1 MLQNILSTRIIAA
14 SVNAY
19 SLAGW
24 HNFFFGLRPLFSWKF
39 RPRSVYSYILWLNVP
54 YLHFATQSK
63 NVIIFMKE
71 FNSTMWWVP
80 MIEAASICEAGL
92 ILWDQPHSVRQAS
105 FFEWGCLNL
114 RGRPHSVRPAYFCR
128 ASLILWG
135 RPYYIRLIMWGQ
147 LHPQIGPFYVFMLL
161 SLTLLVVKAR
171 IGSFL
176 LDRPR

>member
-92 ILWDQPHSVRQAS
+92 ILWVGMPQSSRPAS
-105 FFEWGCLNL
+105 FCEASLLRWGQ
-114 RGRPHSVRPAYFCR
+114 PHSVRPALLYKAYYVRPAASPNR
-128 ASLILWG
+128 AFLC
-135 RPYYIRLIMWGQ
+135 
-147 LHPQIGPFYVFMLL
+147 FYA
-161 SLTLLVVKAR
+161 VKLDSS
-171 IGSFL
+171 GSKG
-176 LDRPR
+176 